1 MFRDKAYA
9 KINWSLYVLNKR
21 QDSYHNIVSL
31 IHAINLYDVLIFED
45 SLDIKIE
52 TNFPIKKEKNLVYK
66 AVKAIHD
73 YAGIDYGIKIT
84 LNKNIPVGS
93 GLGGGSSDAATTL
106 KVLNKLWKLG
116 LSNEELK
123 EIAIKLG
130 SDIPFFLY
138 PPICIVEGKGD
149 IIKPLKIDK
158 SYNLL
163 LVKPDFHISTKWAYS
178 ALDAKKRK
186 LTENYALINNNIWQL
201 YNNIC
206 CFDITKL
213 KLWNDL
219 EEVVSEKYPEIKTIK
234 EKLLETGAKASLM
247 SGSGSVVFG
256 IFEKQE
262 DAERAIKNFKGY
274 WCKSVQTLT
283 G

>member
-9 KINWSLYVLNKR
+9 KINWSLYVLDKR
-21 QDSYHNIVSL
+21 QDGYHNIVSL
-31 IHAINLYDVLIFED
+31 IHAINLYDVLVFED

-66 AVKAIHD
+66 AVKEIHD

-84 LNKNIPVGS
+84 LYKNIPVGS

-106 KVLNKLWKLG
+106 KVLNNFWKLG
-116 LSNEELK
+116 LSNDELK
-123 EIAIKLG
+123 EIAVKLG

-138 PPICIVEGKGD
+138 SPLCIVEGKGD
-149 IIKPLKIDK
+149 IVKPLNIDK

-163 LVKPDFHISTKWAYS
+163 LIKPDFHISTKWAYE
-178 ALDAKKRK
+178 ALDTKRIK
-186 LTENYALINNNIWQL
+186 LTENYEKINNNIWQL
-201 YNNIC
+201 YNHIC
-206 CFDITKL
+206 CFNLNKVN
-213 KLWNDL
+213 LWNDL
-219 EEVVSEKYPEIKTIK
+219 EEVVSEKYPEIKKIK
-234 EKLLETGAKASLM
+234 EKLLENGAIASLM

-256 IFEKQE
+256 IFEKQAE
-262 DAERAIKNFKGY
+262 AERAIKNFKGY
-274 WCKSVQTLT
+274 WCRSVQTLT